1 MRNYPSDLTDRQ
13 WQVIKNMLPDA
24 DRKRKHDLRTIWNGL
39 MYLVKTGCQWRMLPK
54 CFPGWHLVYYYYGR
68 WRDMEIIEE
77 VMHRLR
83 ELARSKKGK
92 SPSPTAGIVDSQS
105 VKGGLSAA
113 MKGFDGN
120 KKVNGRKRHIVTDT
134 NGWLLAVLVHSAN
147 LHDSTMAMLL
157 FRRLKESLNGILAIF
172 ADGGYRGKL
181 AESAMQRFGYAL
193 NIVMRND
200 NGKKFKVVP
209 KRWVVERSFAWMNA
223 HRRLS
228 KDYEFLCESSETMV
242 QLSGIKILLN
252 KI

>member
-1 MRNYPSDLTDRQ
+1 MADGLLPLQ
-13 WQVIKNMLPDA
+13 QVE
-24 DRKRKHDLRTIWNGL
+24 G
-39 MYLVKTGCQWRMLPK
+39 
-54 CFPGWHLVYYYYGR
+54 
-68 WRDMEIIEE
+68 MEVIEE

-83 ELARSKKGK
+83 ELARKKRGK
-92 SPSPTAGIVDSQS
+92 NAGASAGIIDSQS
-105 VKGGLSAA
+105 VKSGLPNA

-147 LHDSTMAMLL
+147 LHDGTMAVLL
-157 FRRLKESLNGILAIF
+157 FRRLRESIHGILAVF

-181 AESAMQRFGYAL
+181 VENAAKAL
-193 NIVMRND
+193 GFTIGIVMRTD
-200 NGKKFKVVP
+200 NAERFKVVP

-228 KDYEFLCESSETMV
+228 KDYEFLCESAETMV
-242 QLSGIKILLN
+242 QLSAIKIMLN

>member
-13 WQVIKNMLPDA
+13 WQVIKNMLPQPN
-24 DRKRKHDLRTIWNGL
+24 RKRKHDLRGIWNSL
-39 MYLVKTGCQWRMLPK
+39 LYLVKTGCQWRMLPK
-54 CFPGWHLVYYYYGR
+54 CFPDWRLVYYYYSR
-68 WRDMEIIEE
+68 WRDIEIIEE
-77 VMHRLR
+77 IMHHLR
-83 ELARSKKGK
+83 ELARIKIGK
-92 SPSPTAGIVDSQS
+92 SAKATAAVVDSQS
-105 VKGGLSAA
+105 VKSGLSCA

-120 KKVNGRKRHIVTDT
+120 KKINGRKRHIVTDT

-157 FRRLKESLNGILAIF
+157 FRRLKESLHGILAIF

-181 AESAMQRFGYAL
+181 VDSAMQTFGYVIH
-193 NIVMRND
+193 IVMRND
-200 NGKKFKVVP
+200 DRKTFKVVP
-209 KRWVVERSFAWMNA
+209 KRWVVERSFAWMNG

-242 QLSGIKILLN
+242 QLSAIKILMS